1 MYILYICI
9 LTFFSLVFDP
19 NSQLNMNWSEKTR
32 VSGTGGGGDGLGKGA
47 VYSSFVFVLD
57 TCIWREQVEISVY
70 SKFNF

>member
-32 VSGTGGGGDGLGKGA
+32 VSGTGGGGDGFEKGQRGGGELCICLGY
-47 VYSSFVFVLD
+47 VYMARTSGDFCLF
-57 TCIWREQVEISVY
+57 QV
-70 SKFNF
+70 